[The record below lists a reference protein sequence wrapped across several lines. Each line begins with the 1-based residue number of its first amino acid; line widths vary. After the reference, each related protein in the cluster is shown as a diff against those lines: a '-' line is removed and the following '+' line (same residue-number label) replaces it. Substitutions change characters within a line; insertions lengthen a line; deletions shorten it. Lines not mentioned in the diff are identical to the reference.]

1 MDKASVLGDA
11 VKYLKQ
17 LQERVKSLEDQ
28 IKETNVESVVFIMKP
43 QLSAEDDTSSCDENF
58 DGCSEDA
65 VRDIEARVSDK
76 NVLIRIHC
84 KKQKG
89 FVAKILSE
97 IEEHHLSV
105 VNSCVLPFGK
115 HAMDITVVAQ
125 VIKSSISLSHYIN
138 PFPIF
143 SEREEVL
150 NTCQN

>member
-11 VKYLKQ
+11 IKYLKQ
-17 LQERVKSLEDQ
+17 LEERVKSLEEQ
-28 IKETNVESVVFIMKP
+28 IKETTTVESVVFIKKSL
-43 QLSAEDDTSSCDENF
+43 LSADQDETSSCDENF
-58 DGCSEDA
+58 DGCSKEA

-89 FVAKILSE
+89 FVPKILSE

-105 VNSCVLPFGK
+105 INSSVLPFGK

-125 VIKSSISLSHYIN
+125 VKLKFLHLSHFPCIYIN
-138 PFPIF
+138 P
-143 SEREEVL
+143 ER
-150 NTCQN
+150 